1 MAIVTRD
8 AVEIFLCRNDARY
21 VAEQTSFRMHVQ
33 HVEHLYADPL
43 RCPYVS
49 TLANPEF
56 TLLREQGTRQE
67 TVMPCM
73 RASGRGTCVWP
84 MQISNNPT
92 RRCNASGH
100 EHPVRKPRYPEYAPH
115 IMIFTV
121 NDENNQFC
129 FCRTMTYIFFEK

>member
-1 MAIVTRD
+1 MMPNIPILGTLSPLIPAGSDVDVTRAFYVQKLGFTTRHTQGEPAEMAIVTRD

-56 TLLREQGTRQE
+56 TLLREQGTGKR
-67 TVMPCM
+67 P
-73 RASGRGTCVWP
+73 
-84 MQISNNPT
+84 
-92 RRCNASGH
+92 
-100 EHPVRKPRYPEYAPH
+100 
-115 IMIFTV
+115 
-121 NDENNQFC
+121 
-129 FCRTMTYIFFEK
+129 